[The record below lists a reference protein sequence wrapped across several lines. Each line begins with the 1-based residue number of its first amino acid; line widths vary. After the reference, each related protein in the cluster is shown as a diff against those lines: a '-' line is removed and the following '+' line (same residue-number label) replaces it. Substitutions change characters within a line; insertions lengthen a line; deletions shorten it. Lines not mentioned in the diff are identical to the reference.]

1 MTKLGLSGWANVA
14 EIGAATGVMISLI
27 FVGLELRSNTEATEA
42 ATREAVLQVGIEY
55 LSLRI
60 DSAVLARAHAR
71 RRNGEELSP
80 IEEYLLEHE
89 QFINFIGFAHSH
101 YLYQHG
107 FLDSDKWLRHR
118 DIVERLIEDNRHSQ
132 LMWESKRDQFTPE
145 FQKLVDSFVSD

>member
-27 FVGLELRSNTEATEA
+27 FVGLELRSSTEATEA
-42 ATREAVLQVGIEY
+42 ATREAVLQVGIDY

-80 IEEYLLEHE
+80 VEEYQLEHE

-118 DIVERLIEDNRHSQ
+118 DIVERMIEDSRLTQ
-132 LMWESKRDQFTPE
+132 VMWESKRDQFTPE
-145 FQKLVDSFVSD
+145 FQALVDGFVSD

>member
-60 DSAVLARAHAR
+60 DSAVLARAHGR

-80 IEEYLLEHE
+80 IEEYQLEHE

-107 FLDSDKWLRHR
+107 FLDSDKWLRHK
-118 DIVERLIEDNRHSQ
+118 DIVERMIEDNRHSQ

-145 FQKLVDSFVSD
+145 FRELVDSFVSD

>member
-118 DIVERLIEDNRHSQ
+118 DIVERMIEDNRHSQ

-145 FQKLVDSFVSD
+145 FQELVDSFVSD

>member
-1 MTKLGLSGWANVA
+1 MSKLGLSGWANVA

-60 DSAVLARAHAR
+60 DSAVLARAHAKA
-71 RRNGEELSP
+71 RNGEELSSL
-80 IEEYLLEHE
+80 EEYLLEHE

-107 FLDSDKWLRHR
+107 FLDTDKWLRHR
-118 DIVERLIEDNRHSQ
+118 DIVERMIDNDRHSQ
-132 LMWESKRDQFTPE
+132 IMWEKKRFQFTPE
-145 FQKLVDSFVSD
+145 FQKLVDGFNSN

>member
-55 LSLRI
+55 LSLRV
-60 DSAVLARAHAR
+60 DSAVLARAHAKG
-71 RRNGEELSP
+71 RNGEELSP
-80 IEEYLLEHE
+80 LEEYQLDHE

-107 FLDSDKWLRHR
+107 FLDADKWLRHR
-118 DIVERLIEDNRHSQ
+118 GIVERMIENNRHSQ
-132 LMWESKRDQFTPE
+132 IMWESKRDQFTPG
-145 FQKLVDSFVSD
+145 FQELVDSFISD